1 MMMLRVIVLAS
12 ALALVK
18 AAPNTSRNLASREL
32 GRDDRS
38 SPSSPQCESDS
49 TMAALDQGRSLAI
62 RAHNFFRANTELA
75 SHGLTSRPMRQPFFF
90 WAAYVPPFGTTGS
103 LYLDNHKCAS
113 TSIRNLLGSVLS
125 ERCHAHCF
133 NAICNVSA
141 GHPCHNLFVPPSA
154 AYDSNPHMNPET
166 LTAAGIRK
174 AAPFIW
180 TMVRDPVSKFNS
192 GVFQVKLKDKR
203 LRNMTAVRRHT
214 RQTLRSR
221 SSFLDAGT
229 SHYVRSPR
237 VQPCSLFRADGGW
250 HSCQLSSACSTTLER
265 WRTSHEVLGMRWLVS
280 WGYNPT
286 CRTTEK
292 RSNRRTFFRRMTS
305 VDCADQHSTSMTGRA
320 LDTLFQRS
328 VQDHKYASARRP
340 RLASRSRRWV
350 SGRATTASQSK

>member
-154 AYDSNPHMNPET
+154 AYTRNPHMSPET
-166 LTAAGIRK
+166 LTAARIRK

-180 TMVRDPVSKFNS
+180 TMVRDPVSRFNS

-203 LRNMTAVRRHT
+203 LRNMTADDILDKLLGAEARSWMQVHPITYGHLESNLAHFFEQTEDGIHVNCHPLARLHWKGGGHLT
-214 RQTLRSR
+214 RCL
-221 SSFLDAGT
+221 G
-229 SHYVRSPR
+229 
-237 VQPCSLFRADGGW
+237 CGG
-250 HSCQLSSACSTTLER
+250 L
-265 WRTSHEVLGMRWLVS
+265 
-280 WGYNPT
+280 
-286 CRTTEK
+286 
-292 RSNRRTFFRRMTS
+292 
-305 VDCADQHSTSMTGRA
+305 
-320 LDTLFQRS
+320 
-328 VQDHKYASARRP
+328 
-340 RLASRSRRWV
+340 
-350 SGRATTASQSK
+350 

>member
-154 AYDSNPHMNPET
+154 AYTRNPHMSPET
-166 LTAAGIRK
+166 LTAARIRK

-203 LRNMTAVRRHT
+203 LRNMTADDILDKLLGAEARSWMQVHPIT
-214 RQTLRSR
+214 FGHLESNLAHFFEQTEDGIHVIRLLDYIGKVEDISR
-221 SSFLDAGT
+221 GAWDAVACKLGIQ
-229 SHYVRSPR
+229 SNLPHDREEK
-237 VQPCSLFRADGGW
+237 QPSDF
-250 HSCQLSSACSTTLER
+250 LSSNGIRRLCGSALYKYDWPCF
-265 WRTSHEVLGMRWLVS
+265 
-280 WGYNPT
+280 GYPVPKE
-286 CRTTEK
+286 C
-292 RSNRRTFFRRMTS
+292 
-305 VDCADQHSTSMTGRA
+305 TG
-320 LDTLFQRS
+320 S
-328 VQDHKYASARRP
+328 
-340 RLASRSRRWV
+340 
-350 SGRATTASQSK
+350 

>member
-154 AYDSNPHMNPET
+154 AYTGNPHMSPET
-166 LTAAGIRK
+166 LTAARIRK

-180 TMVRDPVSKFNS
+180 TMVRDPVSRFNS

-250 HSCQLSSACSTTLER
+250 HSCHPLARLHWKGGGHLTRC
-265 WRTSHEVLGMRWLVS
+265 LGCGGL
-280 WGYNPT
+280 
-286 CRTTEK
+286 
-292 RSNRRTFFRRMTS
+292 
-305 VDCADQHSTSMTGRA
+305 
-320 LDTLFQRS
+320 
-328 VQDHKYASARRP
+328 
-340 RLASRSRRWV
+340 
-350 SGRATTASQSK
+350 